1 MEKCGLSQEA
11 INVCLAIQQMNEEA
25 AQKERISTLLQ
36 SIKNLMD
43 NLGLTAEQAMN
54 AMGVSETDRK
64 SILPFI

>member
-1 MEKCGLSQEA
+1 M
-11 INVCLAIQQMNEEA
+11 CLAIQQMNEEA

>member
-1 MEKCGLSQEA
+1 MKGV
-11 INVCLAIQQMNEEA
+11 NMCLAIQQMNEEA
-25 AQKERISTLLQ
+25 AQKERVSTLLQ
-36 SIKNLMD
+36 SIKNLMS

>member
-1 MEKCGLSQEA
+1 M
-11 INVCLAIQQMNEEA
+11 CLAIQQMNEEA

-54 AMGVSETDRK
+54 AMGVSEIDRK

>member
-1 MEKCGLSQEA
+1 
-11 INVCLAIQQMNEEA
+11 
-25 AQKERISTLLQ
+25 LLQ

>member
-1 MEKCGLSQEA
+1 M
-11 INVCLAIQQMNEEA
+11 CLAIQQMNEEA

-36 SIKNLMD
+36 TIKNLMD

-54 AMGVSETDRK
+54 AMGGSETDRK

>member
-1 MEKCGLSQEA
+1 M
-11 INVCLAIQQMNEEA
+11 CLAIQQMNEEA
-25 AQKERISTLLQ
+25 AQKERVSTLLQ